1 MMKTAA
7 LTCILAVAV
16 SLVVNQASIAA
27 ERLPI
32 AKPGEVITMTAK
44 NPDGRLCPVP
54 ACGQGVHTG
63 RIPAGT
69 KLRVLQVYMD
79 ESPLFDVPWYGV
91 EYTGKKGW
99 VSEVLTDRWPE
110 GIGKD
115 FCPRNPKG
123 PYAGCDKR

>member
-16 SLVVNQASIAA
+16 FFVVNQASVAV

-32 AKPGEVITMTAK
+32 AKPGEAITMTAT

-54 ACGQGVHTG
+54 ACGQGVHTS
-63 RIPAGT
+63 RIPTGT
-69 KLRVLQVYMD
+69 KLRVLQVYID
-79 ESPLFDVPWYGV
+79 EGPMFDAPWYGV
-91 EYTGKKGW
+91 EYAGQKGW
-99 VSEVLTDRWPE
+99 VSETLTDRMPE

-115 FCPRNPKG
+115 FCPRNPRG
-123 PYAGCDKR
+123 IFAGCDKR